1 MIIIGTL
8 LFIGTT
14 NFIIA
19 IFIYIF
25 GYRLAH
31 KYYLSAKYLAYTFIG
46 LAIWSWSLTS
56 YKNVAE
62 INFNIILNNN
72 LGLEYIIMWIR
83 YASTGIAIYT
93 LLMIGITWGISGS
106 FNIKKYNFLKW
117 TTLIV
122 LMVITMPKYG
132 LVLYSNNIVPNSGSF
147 GHFVYMVYILSY
159 FVLFNIIIS
168 KKYNETRLYRTKQYM
183 NVLIK
188 SIYFSCILA
197 IISNLLIPFI
207 FKTTDI
213 ISFGPMFLMFMG
225 ITVIFAIYK
234 YEIFG
239 IKKEIS
245 NTLILLSFNMAMFI
259 VRLIFS
265 FIKNGKLN
273 LFDLVIILVFLVV
286 NIFIMREVYYG
297 AKKQIILDRKKIQLD
312 SLLKVKNSF
321 MQVSSH
327 QLRTPLTVVMGYLS
341 MLVDPNEKQYVISKE
356 TREDLEKVYISSKN
370 LNEIINDLL
379 FATDINMGKFTLNIK
394 DEVSLN
400 TVVKNILEDKQYLLD
415 EKKTTVILKEE
426 GPKQEI
432 LIDQPK
438 IKEAFN
444 NVLDNAVYY
453 GKGMIWLTINSK
465 KKDFIYVEFKDNGV
479 GISREDSQKIWKKF
493 ERGTNS
499 SLINPNGSGL
509 GLYLAK
515 MILLKHGGDI
525 TIESKGKDQGSS
537 VIFKIPKD
545 TKKYAS
551 KDSFK

>member
-1 MIIIGTL
+1 MIIIGSL
-8 LFIGTT
+8 LFIGMI
-14 NFIIA
+14 NLIIA

-31 KYYLSAKYLAYTFIG
+31 KYYLSAKYLAYTFVG
-46 LAIWSWSLTS
+46 LAIWSWSLTRHK
-56 YKNVAE
+56 YFVEN
-62 INFNIILNNN
+62 NFNN
-72 LGLEYIIMWIR
+72 LFNYNLEYINLFIV

-93 LLMIGITWGISGS
+93 LLMFGITWGITGS
-106 FNIKKYNFLKW
+106 FDIKKYNFLKW

-122 LMVITMPKYG
+122 LMVTIIPKYG
-132 LVLYSNNIVPNSGSF
+132 LVIYNYNIIPNKGSF
-147 GHFVYMVYILSY
+147 GHFVYMVYIISY
-159 FVLFNIIIS
+159 FALFNLIIS

-207 FKTTDI
+207 FKTSDV
-213 ISFGPMFLMFMG
+213 SYSGPMFLMFMG

-245 NTLILLSFNMAMFI
+245 NTLILLSFTMAMFI

-265 FIKNGKLN
+265 FIKNGQLN
-273 LFDLVIILVFLVV
+273 LFDLVSILVFLVV

-297 AKKQIILDRKKIQLD
+297 AKKQIILDRKKVQLD

-415 EKKTTVILKEE
+415 EKKTTVVLKEE

-545 TKKYAS
+545 TRKYAS

>member
-1 MIIIGTL
+1 
-8 LFIGTT
+8 
-14 NFIIA
+14 
-19 IFIYIF
+19 
-25 GYRLAH
+25 
-31 KYYLSAKYLAYTFIG
+31 
-46 LAIWSWSLTS
+46 
-56 YKNVAE
+56 
-62 INFNIILNNN
+62 
-72 LGLEYIIMWIR
+72 
-83 YASTGIAIYT
+83 
-93 LLMIGITWGISGS
+93 
-106 FNIKKYNFLKW
+106 
-117 TTLIV
+117 
-122 LMVITMPKYG
+122 
-132 LVLYSNNIVPNSGSF
+132 
-147 GHFVYMVYILSY
+147 
-159 FVLFNIIIS
+159 
-168 KKYNETRLYRTKQYM
+168 
-183 NVLIK
+183 
-188 SIYFSCILA
+188 
-197 IISNLLIPFI
+197 
-207 FKTTDI
+207 
-213 ISFGPMFLMFMG
+213 
-225 ITVIFAIYK
+225 
-234 YEIFG
+234 
-239 IKKEIS
+239 
-245 NTLILLSFNMAMFI
+245 
-259 VRLIFS
+259 
-265 FIKNGKLN
+265 
-273 LFDLVIILVFLVV
+273 
-286 NIFIMREVYYG
+286 MREVYYG
-297 AKKQIILDRKKIQLD
+297 AKKQIILDRKKVQLD

-415 EKKTTVILKEE
+415 EKKTTVVLKEE

-545 TKKYAS
+545 TRKYAS

>member
-1 MIIIGTL
+1 MTIIGIL
-8 LFIGTT
+8 LFIGSI
-14 NFIIA
+14 NLIIA

-25 GYRLAH
+25 GYKLTH
-31 KYYLSAKYLAYTFIG
+31 KYYLSAKYLSYTFMG
-46 LAIWSWSLTS
+46 LAVWSWSLIR
-56 YKNVAE
+56 YQDFLQND
-62 INFNIILNNN
+62 FNNLFESTIDYIIL
-72 LGLEYIIMWIR
+72 LIVYS
-83 YASTGIAIYT
+83 STGIAIYT
-93 LLMIGITWGISGS
+93 LLMFAITWGANNN

-117 TTLIV
+117 TTLSI
-122 LMVITMPKYG
+122 LMIITIPKYG
-132 LVLYSNNIVPNSGSF
+132 LVLYSDNITPNTGSL
-147 GHFVYMVYILSY
+147 GHFIYMVYILSY

-168 KKYNETRLYRTKQYM
+168 KKYNEARFFRTKKYM
-183 NVLIK
+183 NILIK
-188 SIYFSCILA
+188 SIDISCVLA

-207 FKTTDI
+207 FKTTYLI
-213 ISFGPMFLMFMG
+213 PFGPMFLMLMG

-245 NTLILLSFNMAMFI
+245 NTLILLSFTMGMFI
-259 VRLIFS
+259 IRLIFN
-265 FIKNGKLN
+265 IVKNESLTIFDIIIIIIFLIVN
-273 LFDLVIILVFLVV
+273 LFII
-286 NIFIMREVYYG
+286 REVYCG
-297 AKKQIILDRKKIQLD
+297 AKNQMVLDRKKVQLN

-321 MQVSSH
+321 MQISSH

-394 DEVSLN
+394 DKISLN
-400 TVVKNILEDKQYLLD
+400 TVVKNILEEKQYLLD

-426 GPKQEI
+426 GVKQDI
-432 LIDQPK
+432 LIDKPK

-444 NVLDNAVYY
+444 NILDNAVYY
-453 GKGMIWLTINSK
+453 GKGKIWITIDSK
-465 KKDFIYVEFKDNGV
+465 DKEYIYVEFKDNGV

-493 ERGTNS
+493 ERGANS

>member
-1 MIIIGTL
+1 MIIIGSL
-8 LFIGTT
+8 LFIGMI
-14 NFIIA
+14 NLIIA

-31 KYYLSAKYLAYTFIG
+31 KYYLSAKYLAYTFVG
-46 LAIWSWSLTS
+46 LAIWSWSLTRHK
-56 YKNVAE
+56 YFVEN
-62 INFNIILNNN
+62 NFNN
-72 LGLEYIIMWIR
+72 LFNYNLEYINLFIV

-93 LLMIGITWGISGS
+93 LLMFGITWGITGS
-106 FNIKKYNFLKW
+106 FDIKKYNFLKW

-122 LMVITMPKYG
+122 LMVTIIPKYG
-132 LVLYSNNIVPNSGSF
+132 LVIYNYNIIPNKGSF
-147 GHFVYMVYILSY
+147 GHFVYMVYIISY
-159 FVLFNIIIS
+159 FALFNLIIS

-207 FKTTDI
+207 FKTSDV
-213 ISFGPMFLMFMG
+213 SYSGPMFLMFMG

-245 NTLILLSFNMAMFI
+245 NTLILLSFTMAMFI

-265 FIKNGKLN
+265 FIKNGQLN
-273 LFDLVIILVFLVV
+273 LFDLVSILVFLVV

-297 AKKQIILDRKKIQLD
+297 AKKQIILDRKKVQLD

-379 FATDINMGKFTLNIK
+379 FATDKFTLNIK

-415 EKKTTVILKEE
+415 EKKTTVVLKEE

-545 TKKYAS
+545 TRKYAS